1 VKLVANIAVNL
12 IAFVALLDFVNATLV
27 WFGDR
32 VGMDDPKLTF
42 QVHNIQSLPEMMTTT
57 TTTTTMMM
65 MMMIATTTTSTTTTM
80 MMLMMITTT
89 TKTMTTTTLSL
100 FLSN

>member
-1 VKLVANIAVNL
+1 MFMSIILPLCFRTERNIIEAASNGASQSVKLVANIAVNL

-42 QVHNIQSLPEMMTTT
+42 QVHNIENIS
-57 TTTTTMMM
+57 
-65 MMMIATTTTSTTTTM
+65 INDS
-80 MMLMMITTT
+80 
-89 TKTMTTTTLSL
+89 S
-100 FLSN
+100 